1 MAEGRVIVNQ
11 RRQFLVEDNN
21 GDRVRCIVKGRKLL
35 PVAGDRVQWVAL
47 DDDVGLIQ
55 HIHDRRNTLCRYD
68 VRRGKQPLAANL
80 DQLLVVTAS
89 QPALDIFMLDKY
101 LVAAAASGIEAIIV
115 FNKIDLLD
123 SVSSE
128 ETNKLL
134 AEYATLGHQTIQ
146 VSVQSNTGL
155 EEFSRLLTN
164 KLSAL
169 IGASGVGK
177 SSLVNWL
184 LPDAAVRIADLSTAR
199 DEGRHTTTSSQLYPL
214 PFGGDLVDSPGVRDF
229 MLWPMPVAELK
240 DYFIEFQGVAEHCKY
255 SDCTH
260 VAEPDCAVQKAVQ
273 EGRLLTRRHDSYRG
287 MVRIMQAQYEAKQL

>member
-101 LVAAAASGIEAIIV
+101 LVAAAASGTSHLTSDDIPTPDPTNRALSLFVSKRENTSRTV
-115 FNKIDLLD
+115 F
-123 SVSSE
+123 
-128 ETNKLL
+128 
-134 AEYATLGHQTIQ
+134 Y
-146 VSVQSNTGL
+146 
-155 EEFSRLLTN
+155 
-164 KLSAL
+164 
-169 IGASGVGK
+169 
-177 SSLVNWL
+177 
-184 LPDAAVRIADLSTAR
+184 
-199 DEGRHTTTSSQLYPL
+199 
-214 PFGGDLVDSPGVRDF
+214 
-229 MLWPMPVAELK
+229 
-240 DYFIEFQGVAEHCKY
+240 
-255 SDCTH
+255 
-260 VAEPDCAVQKAVQ
+260 
-273 EGRLLTRRHDSYRG
+273 
-287 MVRIMQAQYEAKQL
+287 